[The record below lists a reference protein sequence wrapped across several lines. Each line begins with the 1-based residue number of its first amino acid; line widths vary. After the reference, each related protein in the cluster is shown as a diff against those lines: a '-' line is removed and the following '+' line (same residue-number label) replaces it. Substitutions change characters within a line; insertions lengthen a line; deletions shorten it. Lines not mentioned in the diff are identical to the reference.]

1 MNITANLFIRRG
13 LYYVIL
19 NYRDNNNKRKQKWIP
34 TGLTEKGN
42 NKRLVNQKLIEVQQN
57 YKKYL
62 PSECSFE
69 TNEAEKY
76 FEIYLDE
83 WLEGYKHK
91 IEENTYCSYKTVV
104 TKVSEYFKEKNIKLM
119 NLKPYHIQ
127 KFYDYLYNK
136 GLGGNTILHYHAN
149 IRKALD
155 TAMKLDIIPTNP
167 ADKIERPKKE
177 KFIGDYYNL
186 EELQLLFEKSK
197 GDPLEIVIL
206 IASFYGLRRSE
217 VLGLKWSAF
226 DFINNTITIKHK
238 VVETIVEDKRTLLMK
253 DKTKNSSSYRSLP
266 LVPEIKETLL
276 AHKKNI
282 ERNKLLCGN
291 SYNKKYKDYIFVD
304 STGKIYRPEY
314 ITDHFSLLLK
324 KNNLRHIRFH
334 DLRHS
339 CASLLLAKG
348 IPMKAIQEWL
358 GHSTYSTTANLY
370 THLESNTKNVSAN
383 VLAIKLKFV

>member
-1 MNITANLFIRRG
+1 MNITANLFIQHG

-19 NYRDNNNKRKQKWIP
+19 SYRDNNNKRKQKWIP
-34 TGLTEKGN
+34 TGISEKGN
-42 NKRLVNQKLIEVQQN
+42 NKRLANQKLDEIKQN
-57 YKKYL
+57 YKEYL
-62 PSECSFE
+62 PVECSFE
-69 TNEAEKY
+69 KSESEKY
-76 FEIYLDE
+76 FEVYLNE
-83 WLEGYKHK
+83 WLESYKHK

-104 TKVSEYFKEKNIKLM
+104 TKVTEYFEGKNIKLKD
-119 NLKPYHIQ
+119 LKPIHIQ
-127 KFYDYLYNK
+127 KFYDSLYKK
-136 GLGGNTILHYHAN
+136 GLTGNTILHYHAN

-155 TAMKLDIIPTNP
+155 NAMKLDIIPSNP
-167 ADKIERPKKE
+167 ADKMERPKKE
-177 KFIGDYYNL
+177 QFIGNCYNL
-186 EELQLLFEKSK
+186 EELQILFEKSK

-206 IASFYGLRRSE
+206 LASFYGLRRSE

-238 VVETIVEDKRTLLMK
+238 VVETIVDDKRTLLLK

-266 LVPEIKETLL
+266 LIPEIKENLL
-276 AHKKNI
+276 LHKKKI
-282 ERNKLLCGN
+282 ESNRKLCGD
-291 SYNKKYKDYIFVD
+291 SYNKEYKDYICVD
-304 STGKIYRPEY
+304 NTGKIFRPEY

-324 KNNLRHIRFH
+324 KQKLRHIRFH

-339 CASLLLAKG
+339 CASLLLAKN

-383 VLAIKLKFV
+383 VLANAISF

>member
-1 MNITANLFIRRG
+1 MNITVNLFIRRG

-42 NKRLVNQKLIEVQQN
+42 NKILVNQKLVEVQQN

-104 TKVSEYFKEKNIKLM
+104 TKVSEYFKGKNIKLKD
-119 NLKPYHIQ
+119 LKPYHIQ

-155 TAMKLDIIPTNP
+155 SAMKLDIIPTNP

-197 GDPLEIVIL
+197 EDPLEIVIL

-226 DFINNTITIKHK
+226 DFVNNTITIKHK
-238 VVETIVEDKRTLLMK
+238 VVETIIEDKRTLLMK

-266 LVPEIKETLL
+266 LVAEIKETLL

-383 VLAIKLKFV
+383 VLTNAMNF

>member
-1 MNITANLFIRRG
+1 
-13 LYYVIL
+13 
-19 NYRDNNNKRKQKWIP
+19 
-34 TGLTEKGN
+34 
-42 NKRLVNQKLIEVQQN
+42 
-57 YKKYL
+57 
-62 PSECSFE
+62 
-69 TNEAEKY
+69 
-76 FEIYLDE
+76 
-83 WLEGYKHK
+83 
-91 IEENTYCSYKTVV
+91 
-104 TKVSEYFKEKNIKLM
+104 
-119 NLKPYHIQ
+119 
-127 KFYDYLYNK
+127 
-136 GLGGNTILHYHAN
+136 
-149 IRKALD
+149 
-155 TAMKLDIIPTNP
+155 MKLDIILTNP

-226 DFINNTITIKHK
+226 DFVNNTITIKHK

-383 VLAIKLKFV
+383 VLASAMNF